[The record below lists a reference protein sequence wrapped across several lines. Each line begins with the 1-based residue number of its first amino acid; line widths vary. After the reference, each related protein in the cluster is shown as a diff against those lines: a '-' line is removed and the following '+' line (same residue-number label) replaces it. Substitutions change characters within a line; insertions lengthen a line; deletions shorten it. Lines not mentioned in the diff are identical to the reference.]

1 MTLTTHA
8 TMGAVIGKLT
18 GNPVL
23 AFIFAFAVHLLVDMI
38 PHGDTGISD
47 NFRIHHRRQKAAI
60 AYVTIDAIVAICF
73 VLLIVNTRDIT
84 RMQSFTWGIIGGIM
98 PDLLVGV
105 YEITKTPLLR
115 WFYKVHFFFHDFF
128 VKRRGE
134 VPLYYAIL
142 AQVVF
147 IAYLQTKL

>member
-8 TMGAVIGKLT
+8 TLGAVIGKLS
-18 GNPVL
+18 GNPILGFVL
-23 AFIFAFAVHLLVDMI
+23 AFITHLLIDMI

-47 NFRIHHRRQKAAI
+47 NFRIHKKNKKMAI
-60 AYVTIDAIVAICF
+60 AYVAIDAVVAICF
-73 VLLIVNTRDIT
+73 VLLIMNTRGL
-84 RMQSFTWGIIGGIM
+84 SGNEAVTWGIVGGVM
-98 PDLLVGV
+98 PDMLVAV
-105 YEITKTPLLR
+105 YEVTKSPLLR

-142 AQVVF
+142 AQIVF